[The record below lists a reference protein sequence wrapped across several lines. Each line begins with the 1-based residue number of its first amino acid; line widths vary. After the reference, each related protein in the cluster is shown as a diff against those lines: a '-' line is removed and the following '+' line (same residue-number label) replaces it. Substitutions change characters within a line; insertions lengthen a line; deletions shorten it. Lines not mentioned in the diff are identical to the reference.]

1 MEVWDV
7 VEIILNLPR
16 IIKGILQ
23 FVVGI
28 FIEIIIWYTKFQIEN
43 AFTQI
48 IWEINP
54 LIGIMITIFGLI
66 PIIKGLINI
75 YLALTE

>member
-43 AFTQI
+43 AFTQV